1 MTALFIGG
9 YFYRIDN
16 PWYGSSV
23 CFPLGILYTQHE
35 KEWNKMLCRHYFIKN
50 VALLSVCG
58 ICFIFFFLLV
68 NDSVIGNPIA
78 RNLAAVSFC
87 LCVISIS
94 QKITVE
100 HWLLQWLGKISY
112 EIFLI
117 HPLWI
122 SIIGKY
128 TTEPCSYIML
138 VITLTIVS
146 SALLHAPI
154 AKIQRKLLQY
164 FIK

>member
-1 MTALFIGG
+1 HEIYWDEILSRN
-9 YFYRIDN
+9 YCVKN
-16 PWYGSSV
+16 
-23 CFPLGILYTQHE
+23 GI
-35 KEWNKMLCRHYFIKN
+35 
-50 VALLSVCG
+50 LLSVCR
-58 ICFIFFFLLV
+58 ICIILFFLLG

-87 LCVISIS
+87 LWLLSVL

-122 SIIGKY
+122 SIIGN
-128 TTEPCSYIML
+128 T
-138 VITLTIVS
+138 
-146 SALLHAPI
+146 
-154 AKIQRKLLQY
+154 
-164 FIK
+164 